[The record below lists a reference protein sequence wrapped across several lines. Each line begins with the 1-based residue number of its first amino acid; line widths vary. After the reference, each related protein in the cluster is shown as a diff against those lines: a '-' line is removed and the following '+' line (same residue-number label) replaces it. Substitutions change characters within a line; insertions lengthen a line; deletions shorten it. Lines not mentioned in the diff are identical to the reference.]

1 MRIGIDV
8 RALTEKRAGIGTYV
22 YEIIK
27 NLNEIDRENEYYLYS
42 NKKIVIDFKLNDNF
56 KLCEKNCGKGTL
68 FILFKIYKY
77 LKQDKIDVFWGTN
90 CCVPMKKGKTKYVLT
105 IHDLALIK
113 MSDVGTLK
121 NVIIQK
127 ILMKKSVKKADK
139 IISISESTKN
149 DIVDILHTN
158 KDKIEVVYPGGK
170 KVNDYN
176 LTEKQEE
183 EIEKKYNLKK
193 HKFLFFL
200 STIEPRKN
208 IDTLIKAFEI
218 IKNQENSDL
227 RLILAGGL
235 GWKYENTLKLI
246 EESKYK
252 DDIILTGYITEEE
265 KKYFFDNAICFVYP
279 SLYEG
284 FGIPVL
290 EALSLKQIVVTTNVS
305 SIPEVGGDAAFYYDN
320 VLDYNNLANTI
331 QKVIKLT
338 DEERNTYI
346 SKGIEQANKFSWK
359 KCAEEVL
366 YELKK

>member
-1 MRIGIDV
+1 M
-8 RALTEKRAGIGTYV
+8 
-22 YEIIK
+22 
-27 NLNEIDRENEYYLYS
+27 
-42 NKKIVIDFKLNDNF
+42 
-56 KLCEKNCGKGTL
+56 
-68 FILFKIYKY
+68 
-77 LKQDKIDVFWGTN
+77 
-90 CCVPMKKGKTKYVLT
+90 
-105 IHDLALIK
+105 
-113 MSDVGTLK
+113 
-121 NVIIQK
+121 
-127 ILMKKSVKKADK
+127 
-139 IISISESTKN
+139 
-149 DIVDILHTN
+149 
-158 KDKIEVVYPGGK
+158 
-170 KVNDYN
+170 
-176 LTEKQEE
+176 
-183 EIEKKYNLKK
+183 
-193 HKFLFFL
+193 